1 MEIYLSFFYCKW
13 ELTFTF
19 MLQLARALK
28 ELEKEDSLGNRIAT
42 NLVVVTADREF
53 WNRYKKLNSQ
63 LSGLK
68 PGTPEH
74 DELTLQIKETALRMG
89 GKFLRFDN
97 CIHTGRQGK
106 GPTKAEINR
115 AERKD
120 DLISDPR
127 HYKNKTR
134 NIELLTSREN
144 RKFHIKLLLEK
155 DAVKII
161 H

>member
-1 MEIYLSFFYCKW
+1 
-13 ELTFTF
+13 

-28 ELEKEDSLGNRIAT
+28 ELESEDSNGNRIPV
-42 NLVVVTADREF
+42 NLVVVTADREHF
-53 WNRYKKLNSQ
+53 NEYKKLQSI
-63 LSGLK
+63 LSTLK
-68 PGTPEH
+68 RGTAEY
-74 DELTLQIKETALRMG
+74 EKLEAEIKATALKMG
-89 GKFLRFDN
+89 GKFLRLDN
-97 CIHTGRQGK
+97 CVHTGRQGK

-134 NIELLTSREN
+134 NIELLTSKEK

-155 DAVKII
+155 DGVKII